1 MLTETGR
8 VVAIDGD
15 AVWVETLRQSACGAC
30 SARSGCGHGLMNQA
44 LPGASRGLV
53 RARPDEGLRGELAV
67 HDEVELA
74 LPEGEFLSA
83 AAATYL
89 APLAA
94 ALAGALLA
102 QRFPGAGMQTASD
115 AATALGALAG
125 LAAGFLG
132 LRLFSRRRAGA
143 AAYVPVITSRRA
155 AGPAN

>member
-53 RARPDEGLRGELAV
+53 RARPGDGLRGLLAV

-74 LPEGEFLSA
+74 LPEDQFLAA

-89 APLAA
+89 VPLAA
-94 ALAGALLA
+94 ALGGALLA
-102 QRFPGAGMQTASD
+102 QHFLGAGAASD
-115 AATALGALAG
+115 AGTALAALVG

-132 LRLFSRRRAGA
+132 LRAFSLRRAGA
-143 AAYVPVITSRRA
+143 AAYMPVITSRRA
-155 AGPAN
+155 VGPRD